1 MSTILESED
10 EDELKPGI
18 LIAARDRAL
27 TPFRYAAS
35 KPARRAYLS
44 ITLFLIT
51 SIILLGTA
59 TIAYLAFYN
68 SYIPNKGFSRPIY
81 LQFDEDH
88 HHTRPWAIVELDGE
102 LISSQ
107 PYDISVV
114 LHMPRTQ
121 GNKEAGNF
129 MIDVSLMAPLLPRL
143 AEKPEET
150 IVRSRRPAILTYYS
164 TGMEHVNNVVA
175 LPAQILGFR
184 KEEELLDV
192 KVMDGVQFE
201 KGWKNIPTR
210 ARVELQSE
218 VKLQVYS
225 AKLEVKARLQGLRWI
240 MYNYRLLSF
249 LVLTFTFWCTE
260 MTVAAAIYFI
270 LTWMRREPP
279 EDKEVLKEEPK
290 RIKREQRMTPGSSD
304 EQHVSDTERIFPS
317 PGSRDHPL
325 RYIPPA
331 VKQEEPEV
339 KLEPQEFV
347 PPAGVEAD
355 DEDEDADFVIEDVTR
370 RTYDSGLGTSMESS
384 TTAARQGVRRR
395 KSGPLPEAD

>member
-27 TPFRYAAS
+27 TPFRYAVS

-44 ITLFLIT
+44 ISLFLIA
-51 SIILLGTA
+51 SLILLGTA
-59 TIAYLAFYN
+59 AIAYLAFYN

-88 HHTRPWAIVELDGE
+88 HHKKPWATVELDGE

-107 PYDISVV
+107 PYDIAVV

-121 GNKEAGNF
+121 RNKDAGNF
-129 MIDVSLMAPLLPRL
+129 MVDLGLLAPLLPRL
-143 AEKPEET
+143 AGKPEET
-150 IVRSRRPAILTYYS
+150 IARSRRPAILTYYS
-164 TGMEHVNNVVA
+164 TSIEHVQNAVA

-184 KEEELLDV
+184 KEEELLVV
-192 KVMDGVQFE
+192 KMMEGVQFE

-225 AKLEVKARLQGLRWI
+225 ARLEVKTRLQGLRWI
-240 MYNYRLLSF
+240 MYNYRLTSF
-249 LVLTFTFWCTE
+249 AVLTFTFWCTE
-260 MTVAAAIYFI
+260 MTVAAIIYFA
-270 LTWMRREPP
+270 LTWLRREAP
-279 EDKEVLKEEPK
+279 EEKEDHREGTK
-290 RIKREQRMTPGSSD
+290 IKPEQRLTPGTSD
-304 EQHVSDTERIFPS
+304 DQHVSDTERIFPS

-325 RYIPPA
+325 RYTPPT

-339 KLEPQEFV
+339 KLEPQESV
-347 PPAGVEAD
+347 PLAGVEAD

-370 RTYDSGLGTSMESS
+370 RAYDSGLGTSMESS
-384 TTAARQGVRRR
+384 STTARQSVRRR
-395 KSGPLPEAD
+395 KSGPLAETD